1 MVVEKRCVVCGAP
14 HAACGHGVLPRYR
27 PVSLERTGAVAM
39 HTLKND
45 LYIDIDG
52 NVVDERDPRV
62 QTFVGAKGAEIPEED
77 AKRYGLIGGKK
88 AEAVEHDE
96 AHDPDNAADPVV
108 AGEPTPDGDVEKQG
122 RGKK

>member
-1 MVVEKRCVVCGAP
+1 
-14 HAACGHGVLPRYR
+14 
-27 PVSLERTGAVAM
+27 M

-108 AGEPTPDGDVEKQG
+108 GGVPTPDGDD
-122 RGKK
+122 KKAAHAAKK

>member
-1 MVVEKRCVVCGAP
+1 MICGA
-14 HAACGHGVLPRYR
+14 ANGTCGHGAPPRYK
-27 PVSLERTGAVAM
+27 PITLEREAIVMA
-39 HTLKND
+39 HTLKRD
-45 LYIDIDG
+45 TYVDIDG

-96 AHDPDNAADPVV
+96 AHDPDNAAEPVV
-108 AGEPTPDGDVEKQG
+108 GGVPTPDGDD
-122 RGKK
+122 KKAAHAAKK